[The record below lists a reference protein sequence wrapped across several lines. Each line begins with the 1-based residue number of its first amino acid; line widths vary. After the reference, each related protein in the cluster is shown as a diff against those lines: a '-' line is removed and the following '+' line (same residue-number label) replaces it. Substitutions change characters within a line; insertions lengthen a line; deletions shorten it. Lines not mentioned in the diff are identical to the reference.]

1 MSIIDGEEI
10 EVLETDNKDQLS
22 VCSLVLSAMEIPHS
36 ISTRNS
42 MGVILVAANDAE
54 RATFHLSAYLAE
66 NRDWPPRPLPADEI
80 TSGIQP
86 PTIIIIGAL
95 MLFYSVT
102 GQWDSHSIWFS
113 SGAGNSSAILQGGEY
128 FRLVTA
134 LTLHADLT
142 HLLGNCFIGGFLLH
156 FFCRLVGSGM
166 GLAATLTAAVMGN
179 GINVCLHGD
188 GHLFVG
194 YSTAVFATIGM
205 LVMASYQS
213 KKTLSRFDLVLPFM
227 AGVALLAMLGS
238 SGERTDL
245 GAHLFGLLSGLV
257 IGRILM
263 TEIFIRLCRSNFIQ
277 LVLFIYTGFIVYL
290 SWWTALA
297 KVSW

>member
-1 MSIIDGEEI
+1 MSTLAKEKI
-10 EVLETDNKDQLS
+10 EVLETASQDQLS

-36 ISTRNS
+36 ISTKNS

-54 RATFHLSAYLAE
+54 RASHHLSAYLAE
-66 NRDWPPRPLPADEI
+66 NRDWPPKALPADEI
-80 TSGIQP
+80 PTGIQP
-86 PTIIIIGAL
+86 PTILVIGAL

-102 GQWDSHSIWFS
+102 GQWNSHSIWFAT
-113 SGAGNSSAILQGGEY
+113 GTGDSSAIIHGGEY

-166 GLAATLTAAVMGN
+166 GLAATLTAPVMGN
-179 GINVCLHGD
+179 TVNVYLHGD

-194 YSTAVFATIGM
+194 FSTAVFATIGM
-205 LVMASYQS
+205 LVMASYRN
-213 KKTLSRFDLVLPFM
+213 KKNLSRLQLVLPFM
-227 AGVALLAMLGS
+227 AGAALLAMLGS

-245 GAHLFGLLSGLV
+245 GAHLFGLLSGII
-257 IGRILM
+257 IGRILT
-263 TEIFIRLCRSNFIQ
+263 TEILLRVRNAGSIQ
-277 LVLFIYTGFIVYL
+277 LILFLCSIFVVYL
-290 SWWTALA
+290 SWRTALA
-297 KVSW
+297 GALP